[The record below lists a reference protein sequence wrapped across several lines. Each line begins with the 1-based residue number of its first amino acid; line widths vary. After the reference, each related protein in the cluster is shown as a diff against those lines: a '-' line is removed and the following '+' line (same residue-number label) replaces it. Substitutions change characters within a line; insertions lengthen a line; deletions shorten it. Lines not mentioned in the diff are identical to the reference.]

1 MRTLIILAHPVP
13 ESYNSALLARFVA
26 GLEDAEVHDIEIA
39 DLNAGDDPTVE
50 QLAQVE
56 LLAFVYPT
64 WWGGF
69 PAILLEWVQRRI
81 GPWIDGAETGP
92 SPVRNVRQLVAVTTH
107 GSDKFVNGAVQG
119 EPGRQLL
126 SRGIAQQCHRSVD
139 VEWIAL
145 YALDKLEQTGRDEFL
160 NEVHERAA
168 AL

>member
-1 MRTLIILAHPVP
+1 MRALIIHAHPVP
-13 ESYNSALLARFVA
+13 ESYNSALLAQFIT
-26 GLEDAEVHDIEIA
+26 GLEAAAVHNVEVA
-39 DLNAGDDPTVE
+39 DLNAGDDPTPE

-69 PAILLEWVQRRI
+69 PAILLDWVQRRL
-81 GPWIDGAETGP
+81 GGWIDEIETGP

-107 GSDKFVNGAVQG
+107 GSDKFVNGIVQG
-119 EPGRQLL
+119 EPGRQLF
-126 SRGIAQQCHRSVD
+126 SRAIAKQCHKTVN

-145 YALDKLEQTGRDEFL
+145 YALDKLEESGRTQFLDE
-160 NEVHERAA
+160 VRQRAR